1 MGFESR
7 ELAATDGLFLGVES
21 SATGRAWRDRLDAR
35 GAARALA
42 IAQRHDLPEL
52 LARILAGRNV
62 EVEAVE
68 AFLDPTIKR
77 SMPDP
82 DVLTAMPAAAAR
94 IADAIQRGET
104 IAIFGDYDVDGATSA
119 ALLARFLRHAGI
131 EPLIHIPD
139 RLFEGYG
146 PNVEAVRALAAR
158 GATLLVTVDCG
169 TTSIEPLADAA
180 ARGVDVVVIDHH
192 QADEALPPAVAI
204 VNPNRRDDLS
214 GLGHLAAVG
223 LTFMTVVA
231 VNRLLRS
238 RGFWTAERPEPDLL
252 TFLDDVALGTVG
264 DVVALTGLN
273 RAFVAKGL
281 IALRQ
286 RNRAGHTSLMDVA
299 RLSGPPEAWHLGF
312 LLGPRIN
319 AGGRIGRADLGVRLL
334 LEDDPVEAARIAA
347 ELNRLNRERQ
357 MIEMDTVAQAEAEAM
372 AALGVEE
379 KGAVVVTAA
388 EGWHPGIVGLVAARL
403 KEKFGRPAFAIALE
417 PGGVGT
423 GSGRSIPGVDIGRA
437 VRRAV
442 AEGLLEKG
450 GGHAMAAGV
459 TLRKSALAPLRAFL
473 DGTLFA
479 DVEIAR
485 RANGL
490 MVDGAVSAAAAT
502 AGLVQMIER
511 AGPFG
516 SGNPEPVIALPAHTI
531 VYAEEA
537 GQAHIRVRLK
547 SAEGVGVNAIAFRAG
562 GQKLGTA
569 LLHNRGRQVHA
580 AGSFV
585 LDRWQGEERVQFRLT
600 DIAPAEPFAG
610 RDKS

>member
-1 MGFESR
+1 MDFESR
-7 ELAATDGLFLGVES
+7 DFAVNNNGLFFGVES
-21 SATGRAWRDRLDAR
+21 SATGRAWRNRLDER

-62 EVEAVE
+62 EVDAVA
-68 AFLDPTIKR
+68 AFLDPTIKQ

-82 DVLTAMPAAAAR
+82 YVLTAMPEAAAR
-94 IADAIQRGET
+94 IADAIVRGET
-104 IAIFGDYDVDGATSA
+104 IAVFGDYDVDGATSA
-119 ALLARFLRHAGI
+119 ALLARFLRQAGI
-131 EPLIHIPD
+131 DPLIHIPD

-169 TTSIEPLADAA
+169 TTSIEPLMQ
-180 ARGVDVVVIDHH
+180 ARALGVDVVVIDHH
-192 QADEALPPAVAI
+192 QADEVLPPAVAI

-231 VNRLLRS
+231 VNRVLRS

-252 TFLDDVALGTVG
+252 LFLDDVALGTVA

-281 IALRQ
+281 IALRRRQ
-286 RNRAGHTSLMDVA
+286 RAGHVSLMDVA

-334 LEDDPVEAARIAA
+334 LEDDPIEAARIAA
-347 ELNRLNRERQ
+347 ELDRLNRERQ
-357 MIEMDTVAQAEAEAM
+357 TIELETLAQAEAEAM
-372 AALGVEE
+372 AALGIEE

-417 PGGVGT
+417 PGGIGT

-442 AEGLLEKG
+442 AEGLLVKG

-459 TLRKSALAPLRAFL
+459 TLRKDALAPLRAFL
-473 DGTLFA
+473 EATLGA
-479 DVEIAR
+479 DVAAAR
-485 RANGL
+485 RAHGL
-490 MVDGAVSAAAAT
+490 LIDGAVSAAGADAA
-502 AGLVQMIER
+502 LVALIER

-516 SGNPEPVIALPAHTI
+516 SGNPEPVIALPAHTL
-531 VYAEEA
+531 VYAEEV
-537 GQAHIRVRLK
+537 GQAHMRVRLK
-547 SAEGVGVNAIAFRAG
+547 SAEGAGINAIAFRAA
-562 GQKLGTA
+562 GQKLGSA
-569 LLHNRGRQVHA
+569 LLASRGRQIHA
-580 AGSFV
+580 AGSFA

-610 RDKS
+610 R